1 MTGVEGKTGN
11 PGRKNPNKKNMTSFT
26 VKAGQEPRSEKTM
39 AFRPT
44 VSLEEKINAAIASSG
59 MNKTEWLEAAAI
71 AYLAQNFV
79 DLGEQESRK
88 EITDE

>member
-11 PGRKNPNKKNMTSFT
+11 PGRKNPNKKNMTSFA

-44 VSLEEKINAAIASSG
+44 ISLEEKIN
-59 MNKTEWLEAAAI
+59 AAI

-79 DLGEQESRK
+79 DLGENESK
-88 EITDE
+88 TEITDE